1 MKKIF
6 LQFIILSFYCFAQS
20 NNASITIYKDGFGL
34 VSQPIDFQLKS
45 GSNKVIFSNI
55 PHKIDFNSILL
66 SMDKIFINY
75 QEYIKND
82 LGSILYL
89 DTQIGKNISISTKD
103 GKEIKGSLI
112 NIEKN
117 WLSIR
122 SGGKINFIN
131 IDDISLIESSFQKNY
146 SLINPTIEWDINV
159 SSNGKYRGELIYV
172 SKGFDWISNY
182 QLIMEPD
189 EFNAALVS
197 RSIINNSTNLDYA
210 NLKVNLVE
218 GNLKLNDDKP
228 LEDDYVIYNINKNI
242 TLNKNDEIITSLF
255 PEKKIKFN
263 RTYTFENTELIK
275 KSEPLLVEISFENDS
290 LQINNIIPS
299 GKLNIYQKNKN
310 GKIIY
315 KGENIINQIDIGEK
329 VILKSGRSDNV
340 LGRRE
345 IVNIDKKKKSEE
357 VTILIELKNNRNE
370 RINVKIIEHIFG
382 NWVIRQPSH
391 DYRKTNSNTIEFDL
405 PIEAL
410 KTESISYTYIKDW
423 L

>member
-6 LQFIILSFYCFAQS
+6 LQFIILSFSCFAQS

-66 SMDKIFINY
+66 SMDKVFINY

-189 EFNAALVS
+189 EFNATLVS

-228 LEDDYVIYNINKNI
+228 IEDDYVIYNINKNI

-340 LGRRE
+340 LGTRE

-382 NWVIRQPSH
+382 NWVIREPSH

-405 PIEAL
+405 TIEAL

>member
-6 LQFIILSFYCFAQS
+6 LQFIILSVYCFAQS
-20 NNASITIYKDGFGL
+20 NNAFITIYKDGFGL
-34 VSQPIDFQLKS
+34 IRQPIDFQLKS
-45 GSNKVIFSNI
+45 GSNKVMFSNI
-55 PHKIDFNSILL
+55 PHEIDFNSILL

-75 QEYIKND
+75 QEYVKND
-82 LGSILYL
+82 LGSISYL
-89 DTQIGKNISISTKD
+89 DTQIGKNISISTQD

-131 IDDISLIESSFQKNY
+131 INDISLIESQFQKNY

-159 SSNGKYRGELIYV
+159 ISNGKYKGELIYV
-172 SKGFDWISNY
+172 SEGFDWISNY
-182 QLIMEPD
+182 QLIMDPD
-189 EFNAALVS
+189 EFNATLVS
-197 RSIINNSTNLDYA
+197 RSLINNSTNLDYT

-218 GNLKLNDDKP
+218 GNLKLNDDKVIA
-228 LEDDYVIYNINKNI
+228 DDYVIYDIKKNI
-242 TLNKNDEIITSLF
+242 TLNKNDEIVTSLF

-275 KSEPLLVEISFENDS
+275 KSEPLLLEISFENDS
-290 LQINNIIPS
+290 SQINNIIPS

-370 RINVKIIEHIFG
+370 KIDVKIIEHIFG

-391 DYRKTNSNTIEFDL
+391 DYRKTNSNTIQFDL
-405 PIEAL
+405 SIEGL

>member
-6 LQFIILSFYCFAQS
+6 LQFIILSFSCFAQS

-66 SMDKIFINY
+66 SMDKVFINY

-189 EFNAALVS
+189 EFNATLVS

-218 GNLKLNDDKP
+218 GNLKNP
-228 LEDDYVIYNINKNI
+228 H
-242 TLNKNDEIITSLF
+242 
-255 PEKKIKFN
+255 
-263 RTYTFENTELIK
+263 R
-275 KSEPLLVEISFENDS
+275 
-290 LQINNIIPS
+290 
-299 GKLNIYQKNKN
+299 
-310 GKIIY
+310 
-315 KGENIINQIDIGEK
+315 
-329 VILKSGRSDNV
+329 
-340 LGRRE
+340 
-345 IVNIDKKKKSEE
+345 
-357 VTILIELKNNRNE
+357 
-370 RINVKIIEHIFG
+370 
-382 NWVIRQPSH
+382 
-391 DYRKTNSNTIEFDL
+391 
-405 PIEAL
+405 
-410 KTESISYTYIKDW
+410 
-423 L
+423 